1 MSKKKAQG
9 INGTSAADMAFMLLL
24 FFLMTS
30 SMDTDKGLSRRLPP
44 PIDKNQKQDQDVNKR
59 NVLQIRIS
67 STNEIMCGGDVV
79 NLVQLKAKAK
89 EFIENPNNSEHLPV
103 KKEVDVPFLGLQ
115 MITSEHLIS
124 LQCDRGTEYQAY
136 IDVQNEL
143 AAAYNELRDEAA
155 MRFFNGT
162 RFKNL
167 DEDRQKA
174 ISDVYYKQKI
184 SEAEPKSYGDIKKKK

>member
-1 MSKKKAQG
+1 MSRKKAQG

-59 NVLQIRIS
+59 NVLQVRIS

-79 NLVQLKAKAK
+79 NLAQLKAKAK

-103 KKEVDVPFLGLQ
+103 KKEVEIPHLGLQ
-115 MITSEHLIS
+115 MVTSEHLIS
-124 LQCDRGTEYQAY
+124 LQCDRGTEYQVY

-143 AAAYNELRDEAA
+143 DAAYNELRDEAA
-155 MRFFNGT
+155 MRFFTGT

-167 DEDRQKA
+167 DEERQKA
-174 ISDVYYKQKI
+174 ISEVYLKQKI

>member
-1 MSKKKAQG
+1 
-9 INGTSAADMAFMLLL
+9 
-24 FFLMTS
+24 
-30 SMDTDKGLSRRLPP
+30 MDTDKGLSRRLPP

>member
-30 SMDTDKGLSRRLPP
+30 SMDTDKGLPRRLPP
-44 PIDKNQKQDQDVNKR
+44 PIDKSQKQEQDVNKR
-59 NVLQIRIS
+59 NVLEIRIS
-67 STNEIMCGGDVV
+67 STNEIMCAQEVV
-79 NLVQLKAKAK
+79 DLVRLKAKAK

-103 KKEVDVPFLGLQ
+103 KKEVEIPFLGLQ
-115 MITSEHLIS
+115 MVTSEHLIS
-124 LQCDRGTEYQAY
+124 LQCDRGTEYQVY

-155 MRFFNGT
+155 MRFFNGS

-167 DEDRQKA
+167 DEERQKS

-184 SEAEPKSYGDIKKKK
+184 SEAEPKSYGDTKKK